1 VAHETPKVDPV
12 SKLVTVVAVVL
23 LVIAIVYLVQSLLS
37 TIKRNTTV
45 GETVETPVVAQAEPE
60 PSATEAAPAAP
71 VVEDAAPVVED
82 TAALVET
89 VASIAGDAVGGAA
102 LYQSSCA
109 SCHGLNAEG
118 QGIFPKLV
126 GQTADEIAANLRAY
140 RAGEKTGGNAAMMTP
155 VAAGLSDQD
164 IANLAAH
171 IAALG
176 GVGEE
181 EALAKETA
189 APAVEEEAP
198 AAVAATSGDV
208 AAGQQKYVQTCASC
222 HGMQGEGQG
231 IFPKLAGQTAEKIAA
246 DLRAYRAGEKTG
258 PMAGMMAPMAAG
270 LSDGEIDNLAAFI
283 SGL

>member
-1 VAHETPKVDPV
+1 
-12 SKLVTVVAVVL
+12 
-23 LVIAIVYLVQSLLS
+23 VIAIVYLVQSLLS

-60 PSATEAAPAAP
+60 PSATEAAP
-71 VVEDAAPVVED
+71 AAPVVED

-231 IFPKLAGQTAEKIAA
+231 IFPKLAGQTAEKIAR
-246 DLRAYRAGEKTG
+246 LSCWRENR
-258 PMAGMMAPMAAG
+258 
-270 LSDGEIDNLAAFI
+270 SDGWYDGADGRWSVRWRNRQSCGLYIRPLI
-283 SGL
+283 IRSGERKAVQGQPFLFLPFAQ